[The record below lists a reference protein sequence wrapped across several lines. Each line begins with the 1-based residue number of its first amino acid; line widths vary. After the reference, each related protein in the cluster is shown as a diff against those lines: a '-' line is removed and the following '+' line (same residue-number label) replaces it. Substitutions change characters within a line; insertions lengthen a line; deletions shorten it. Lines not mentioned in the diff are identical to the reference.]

1 MTRTSAPNDAAC
13 ENPRRT
19 ALLDAATSV
28 LATSG
33 LRGLTHRAVD
43 RQAGFP
49 EGTCSVSF
57 RTRAALLAGLTTH
70 VGSRVAVQVR
80 ALGEQIPS
88 GTDDPLA
95 TAPFATALLER
106 WVTEDDGALMVA
118 ILELSLESL
127 RTPELAPAVG
137 EWRSELVSIVET
149 IVCRTSETG
158 ARSDSRLRAET
169 AVASIEGIVLSALA
183 QPAERRGP
191 YIDKTLRMV
200 LLGTASPEDARPT
213 H

>member
-1 MTRTSAPNDAAC
+1 MTRTSAPSDAAC

-95 TAPFATALLER
+95 RMEQAGDLGGVEHR
-106 WVTEDDGALMVA
+106 G
-118 ILELSLESL
+118 
-127 RTPELAPAVG
+127 AVG
-137 EWRSELVSIVET
+137 GG
-149 IVCRTSETG
+149 G
-158 ARSDSRLRAET
+158 AHDGEGMAGV
-169 AVASIEGIVLSALA
+169 VA
-183 QPAERRGP
+183 
-191 YIDKTLRMV
+191 
-200 LLGTASPEDARPT
+200 LGVVV
-213 H
+213 